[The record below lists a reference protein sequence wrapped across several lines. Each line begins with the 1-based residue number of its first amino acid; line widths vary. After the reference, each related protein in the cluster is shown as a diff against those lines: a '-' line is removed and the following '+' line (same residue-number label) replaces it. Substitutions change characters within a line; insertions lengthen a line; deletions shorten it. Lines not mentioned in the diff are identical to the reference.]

1 MFGRKAVERR
11 GIVEATV
18 LAATLS
24 GVPSTLHA
32 FIKGRGLRSA
42 AVYVYDATCAA
53 GTLVPPGRPGFGRG
67 VLVHVAISMLCGE
80 GLARTLPVD
89 HSVEWGAAAGLMIGV
104 VNVGVIGRWFPAI
117 RGLPLVPQLVDNMTF
132 GAVFAAMLDHRGRRL

>member
-1 MFGRKAVERR
+1 
-11 GIVEATV
+11 
-18 LAATLS
+18 
-24 GVPSTLHA
+24 
-32 FIKGRGLRSA
+32 
-42 AVYVYDATCAA
+42 
-53 GTLVPPGRPGFGRG
+53 
-67 VLVHVAISMLCGE
+67 MLCGE